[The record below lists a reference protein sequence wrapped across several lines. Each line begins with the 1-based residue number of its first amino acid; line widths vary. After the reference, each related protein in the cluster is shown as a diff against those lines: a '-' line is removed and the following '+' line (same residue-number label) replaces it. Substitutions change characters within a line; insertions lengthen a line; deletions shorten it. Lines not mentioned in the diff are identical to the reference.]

1 MMCTMPNVRNIVVHT
16 VVVGLVASV
25 SLPAMAED
33 SEEEE
38 EGPVVVGDTEVGI
51 FAERTP
57 YVERALVSPMLRLGM
72 RVRPEVELSIKAG
85 AFGLFQNAAQ
95 SGFQAEARPSN
106 TVFETTFLKEGWT
119 SGRWFQFR
127 AGFLFALPTAF
138 SRGEL
143 DDEIY
148 DLVLANRGGW
158 NAWEWD
164 PHAMGIMIPVG
175 LRGQVLQRIEIGA
188 EAAGGGL
195 FASGASNDLPALV
208 GQGAVDVR
216 YALPWFGVG
225 ARAQAVWNG
234 GRAHSRSQYAVV
246 PSLDTSFCRAG
257 TGRRVR
263 GLVSRTSPD
272 CPVFASARMVV
283 NLDRHYGFIGDDG
296 MRVWGLLVGLG
307 WAL

>member
-1 MMCTMPNVRNIVVHT
+1 MPNVRNIVVHT
-16 VVVGLVASV
+16 VVLGLGVSV
-25 SLPAMAED
+25 SLPVQAD
-33 SEEEE
+33 PRSGSEEEE
-38 EGPVVVGDTEVGI
+38 EGPVVVGETEVGI

-57 YVERALVSPMLRLGM
+57 AADRALVSPMLRLGM
-72 RVRPEVELSIKAG
+72 RVRPEVELSFKGG
-85 AFGLFQNAAQ
+85 AFGLFQNAATT
-95 SGFQAEARPSN
+95 GFQAEARPSN
-106 TVFETTFLKEGWT
+106 MVFETTFLKERWGR
-119 SGRWFQFR
+119 GRWFQFH

-138 SRGEL
+138 SRGVV
-143 DDEIY
+143 DDEAY
-148 DLVLANRGGW
+148 DLVLAGRGGW

-164 PHAMGIMIPVG
+164 PSALGMVIPVG
-175 LRGQVLQRIEIGA
+175 LRGQVLERIELGV

-195 FASGASNDLPALV
+195 FASGASDDLPAFV
-208 GQGAVDVR
+208 GQVAADVR

-234 GRAHSRSQYAVV
+234 GREDRRSHLSVV

-272 CPVFASARMVV
+272 CPVYASARLVV
-283 NLDRHYGFIGDDG
+283 NLDRPYGFIGEDA